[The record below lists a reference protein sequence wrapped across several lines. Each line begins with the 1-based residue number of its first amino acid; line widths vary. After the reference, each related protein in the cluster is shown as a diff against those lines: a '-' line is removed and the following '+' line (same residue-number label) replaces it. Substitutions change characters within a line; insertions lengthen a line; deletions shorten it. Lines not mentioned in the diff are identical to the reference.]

1 MCDVCFRFILSVRLA
16 EQLKKLDRDRW
27 TINFLRFSFEEFD
40 LYHHAARPRTNRN
53 GEKKNRATKLPNEFF
68 SPSRTDYSSGDDT
81 RARLKKGKFTILRK
95 EHPDIV
101 SLFPDFRIQSIFR
114 SLYKLSKRLE
124 DDSTSC
130 ERTR

>member
-53 GEKKNRATKLPNEFF
+53 GEKKNRATKLPNVFLTIANRLF
-68 SPSRTDYSSGDDT
+68 LGRRYASSSEEGQIYDFT
-81 RARLKKGKFTILRK
+81 KGA
-95 EHPDIV
+95 
-101 SLFPDFRIQSIFR
+101 S
-114 SLYKLSKRLE
+114 
-124 DDSTSC
+124 
-130 ERTR
+130 